1 MQPPIFYKDIK
12 MKLKLNKKQMKSL
25 SANDKSMPL
34 AMTPQVAGGTGWWP
48 TDCLRTIC
56 QIVITE
62 DRIDHN

>member
-1 MQPPIFYKDIK
+1 

-25 SANDKSMPL
+25 SSNDKSMPL